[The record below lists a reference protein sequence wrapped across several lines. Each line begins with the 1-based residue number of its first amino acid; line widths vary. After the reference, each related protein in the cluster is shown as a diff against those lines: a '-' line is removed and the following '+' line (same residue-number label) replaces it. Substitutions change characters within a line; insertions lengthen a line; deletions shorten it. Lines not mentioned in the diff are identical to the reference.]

1 LYENSASVL
10 KTLDNLIA
18 LHASHKATLKTKQ
31 EWVVP
36 PQRAFL
42 QKPAIGN

>member
-1 LYENSASVL
+1 LSENSASVL

-36 PQRAFL
+36 PQTVPPNL
-42 QKPAIGN
+42 QIGN

>member
-31 EWVVP
+31 EWVERSSKNP
-36 PQRAFL
+36 RSGIEL
-42 QKPAIGN
+42 

>member
-36 PQRAFL
+36 QSVPPNL
-42 QKPAIGN
+42 QIGN